1 MPDIPDLTAY
11 IMTGTKYL
19 LPILALWI
27 LLRCIRSMLREKY
40 EPETWAWLLDEDG
53 AALPVSHWE
62 SIIGRSP
69 SSDIVIDMP
78 SVSKLHASL
87 QRDGDGTGRSP
98 TSAPARAPI

>member
-1 MPDIPDLTAY
+1 
-11 IMTGTKYL
+11 MTGTKYL

-62 SIIGRSP
+62 SIIGLSLIHIF
-69 SSDIVIDMP
+69 SG
-78 SVSKLHASL
+78 SK
-87 QRDGDGTGRSP
+87 
-98 TSAPARAPI
+98 PAQRAPHGL